1 MATKTISLKLE
12 AYEKLKRARR
22 YKGES
27 FSEVV
32 LRATWPEETIT
43 AGELLE
49 LCRKRGPIL
58 AEEMIERVEQ
68 LKQADRAPKDK
79 WKNHSY

>member
-12 AYEKLKRARR
+12 AYEKLKGARR

-32 LRATWPEETIT
+32 LRASWPDETLT
-43 AGELLE
+43 AGELLRI
-49 LCRKRGPIL
+49 CRQRGPL
-58 AEEMIERVEQ
+58 LSSEELERIEQ
-68 LKQADRAPKDK
+68 LKQADKAPEDK
-79 WKNHSY
+79 WISR